1 MSEIDKSDLRL
12 MADDLKESF
21 RERCD
26 HVEERLGDRID
37 GVNTRLDKLN
47 SKTDKNITD
56 IARIQQDLAT
66 VQAARTAEE
75 PKPRR
80 AGLTLTLTGGTGL
93 GVVLT
98 KLWEIVTK

>member
-56 IARIQQDLAT
+56 IAALQQGLAG
-66 VQAARTAEE
+66 VQAVRVADE
-75 PKPRR
+75 PKPKRS
-80 AGLTLTLTGGTGL
+80 GLTLTLTGGSAVGVWEVVRRVL
-93 GVVLT
+93 G
-98 KLWEIVTK
+98 WG